1 MVGTTVHEAYSE
13 RKMNLPINVNPYT
26 SKIRPLSS
34 IVLFLLIVSATFY
47 PLASALF
54 FGKTVNE
61 SLESRKVLG
70 AHSNA
75 PSYQDS
81 GVFRNGVVSIAF
93 DDGWESSYENGLPI
107 LNEHGYKASFY
118 ILSNFFDD
126 MQYMSVAQVK
136 SLQSQGHHIGSHTVS
151 HPHLTELEQA
161 DMQLEVTGSQKQLEA
176 KLGPIK
182 DFASPYGDYDDD
194 VLNEIK
200 QHYNSHRTVAIG
212 INTFENFNPYQLKSP
227 NIQVNTPEDDI
238 VALLKQAKENNGWL
252 ILTYHEINDSGREY
266 SVTKE
271 QFAKQ
276 MKLVE
281 ESGMK
286 VALLPNVLEEIRRVY
301 GTP

>member
-1 MVGTTVHEAYSE
+1 
-13 RKMNLPINVNPYT
+13 MNTPFNLNPYT
-26 SKIRPLSS
+26 SKVRPLSNV
-34 IVLFLLIVSATFY
+34 VLLLIVVSATFY

-54 FGKTVNE
+54 FGKTVND

-70 AHSNA
+70 ASSNQ

-81 GVFRNGVVSIAF
+81 GIFRNGVVSIAF
-93 DDGWESSYENGLPI
+93 DDGWESSYENGVPI
-107 LNEHGYKASFY
+107 LNHHGYKASFY

-126 MQYMSVAQVK
+126 MQYMSMAQVK

-151 HPHLTELEQA
+151 HPHLSELEEA
-161 DMQLEVTGSQKQLEA
+161 DMKLEVTGSQKQLEV

-182 DFASPYGDYDDD
+182 DFASPYGDYDED
-194 VLNEIK
+194 VLAEIK
-200 QHYNSHRTVAIG
+200 NHYSSHRTVATG
-212 INTFENFNPYQLKSP
+212 INTFENFDQYQLKSP
-227 NIQVNTPEDDI
+227 NIQVNTTNDEI
-238 VALLKQAKENNGWL
+238 KALIEQAQKQKGWL

-266 SVTKE
+266 SVSKE
-271 QFAKQ
+271 QFEDH
-276 MKLVE
+276 MKLIE